1 MARERR
7 GFIVT
12 QVWAEIVYIDHNGQQ
27 RKITKPA
34 TAQAS
39 DKTLQNLK
47 DAEKQK
53 RKIEHAKSIIRDT
66 IAELKQS
73 GATDCK
79 GSVNTRI
86 LARVGHTDDQ
96 GKRRDIIRVA
106 SSRTDARDK
115 LKDIL
120 DDLEDRDGKTIDAAR
135 MTFADLAKHFETH
148 YLKEAEYIEGRK
160 VEGVRS
166 LKPAQAAVNALKQY
180 FGKRRLQSLSYG
192 DIRSYRAARLKEPTR
207 GDLARHKRALEQDRK
222 AELQVTRTIAAVNRE
237 LSKLRRMLNIALREG
252 WIKQNP
258 FAAGESLISLADERK
273 RERIL
278 TRDEERRL
286 LDACTAHR
294 EHLRPILIC
303 AIDSGMRRGEILSL
317 KWRDVDFEDGLICIQ
332 AFNTKTM
339 KERQVSMTARLAREL
354 ETLWEQSPKDE
365 RQRVFG
371 IVNNVKRSF
380 TTARNAAGLSDVRF
394 HDLRH
399 THATRLVG
407 AHIPLSEVGRVLGH
421 TQPSTTYRY
430 VNANVET
437 ARRASAALDAFN
449 AENETTLR
457 APDVLN

>member
-7 GFIVT
+7 GFIVA
-12 QVWAEIVYIDHNGQQ
+12 QVWADIAYTDQTGQQ

-39 DKTLQNLK
+39 SKTKHKLT
-47 DAEKQK
+47 DTEKQK
-53 RKIEHAKSIIRDT
+53 RKIEHAKRIIRDT
-66 IAELKQS
+66 IAELKRS
-73 GATDCK
+73 GATHCK
-79 GSVNTRI
+79 GTVSTRI
-86 LARVGHTDDQ
+86 IARVGHTDDQ
-96 GKRRDIIRVA
+96 GRRRDIIRVA
-106 SSRTDARDK
+106 TSRTDAREK
-115 LKDIL
+115 IKEIL
-120 DDLEDRDGKTIDAAR
+120 DDLEERNGKTLDAAR
-135 MTFADLAKHFETH
+135 MTFADLVKHFETH
-148 YLKEAEYIEGRK
+148 YLKEAEYVEGRK
-160 VEGVRS
+160 IEGVRS
-166 LKPAQAAVNALKQY
+166 LKPAQAAVNALKHY

-207 GDLARHKRALEQDRK
+207 GDLARHKRALEHDRK
-222 AELQVTRTIAAVNRE
+222 AELEVTRTIATVNRE
-237 LSKLRRMLNIALREG
+237 LSKLRRMLNIAQREG

-286 LDACTAHR
+286 LDACTVQR

-317 KWRDVDFEDGLICIQ
+317 KWRDVDFENGLISIQ

-365 RQRVFG
+365 WQRVFG

-380 TTARNAAGLSDVRF
+380 TTARNTAGLPDVRF

-449 AENETTLR
+449 AENETTLG
-457 APDVLN
+457 AADVVN

>member
-12 QVWAEIVYIDHNGQQ
+12 QVWAEITYTDHTGQQ

-34 TAQAS
+34 SAQAA
-39 DKTLQNLK
+39 DKIPQNLE

-53 RKIEHAKSIIRDT
+53 RKIEQAKNIIRDT

-79 GSVNTRI
+79 GSVNTRV

-106 SSRTDARDK
+106 TSRTDAREK
-115 LKDIL
+115 IKEIL
-120 DDLEDRDGKTIDAAR
+120 DDLKERNGKTIDAAR

-148 YLKEAEYIEGRK
+148 YLKEAEYVEGRK

-166 LKPAQAAVNALKQY
+166 RKPAQAAVNALKQY

-207 GDLARHKRALEQDRK
+207 GDLARHRQALKHDRK
-222 AELQVTRTIAAVNRE
+222 AELNVTRTIATVNRE
-237 LSKLRRMLNIALREG
+237 LSKLRRMLNIAQREG

-278 TRDEERRL
+278 TREEERRL
-286 LDACTAHR
+286 LDACTGHR
-294 EHLRPILIC
+294 EHLRPMLIC
-303 AIDSGMRRGEILSL
+303 AIDSGMRHGEILSL
-317 KWRDVDFEDGLICIQ
+317 KWRDVDFEHGLINIQ
-332 AFNTKTM
+332 AYNTKTM

-354 ETLWEQSPKDE
+354 EILWEQSPKDD
-365 RQRVFG
+365 RKRVFG
-371 IVNNVKRSF
+371 IVNNVKRS
-380 TTARNAAGLSDVRF
+380 L
-394 HDLRH
+394 L
-399 THATRLVG
+399 
-407 AHIPLSEVGRVLGH
+407 
-421 TQPSTTYRY
+421 
-430 VNANVET
+430 
-437 ARRASAALDAFN
+437 
-449 AENETTLR
+449 LR
-457 APDVLN
+457 AILPDFQTCAFTI